1 MCIKNSNTAYRSLVV
16 VLFTLAISYCISSSC
31 MAMNFS
37 SQYAVGLPINSKN
50 FLTYKSLVYKF
61 KIQYPSGWE
70 KIEFSRE
77 VAEGNRKIIVNFVS
91 PLESSSD
98 TFREYFIIEA
108 GPVKSPDGSRVTST
122 INTYINSLKSLPN
135 FKLIES
141 NMVLYAGSPAQKL
154 VYSYYNNPEVG
165 ITKTMD
171 MLVTKNDKLYV
182 LSFNSDAVKYNNYLQ
197 TVQKMLNSFRFS

>member
-1 MCIKNSNTAYRSLVV
+1 
-16 VLFTLAISYCISSSC
+16 
-31 MAMNFS
+31 MNLSF
-37 SQYAVGLPINSKN
+37 QYAAGLPIISKN
-50 FLTYKSLVYKF
+50 FLTYESSVYRF
-61 KIQYPSGWE
+61 KIQYPSDWE
-70 KIEFSRE
+70 KIEFRGGVE
-77 VAEGNRKIIVNFVS
+77 EANRKIIVSFVS

-108 GPVKSPDGSRVTST
+108 GPLESLVASPLPSST
-122 INTYINSLKSLPN
+122 NRYISSLKSLPN

-141 NMVLYAGSPAQKL
+141 DMVSFAGIPAEKL

-165 ITKTMD
+165 TTKTMD

-197 TVQKMLNSFRFS
+197 TIQKMLDSFRFS